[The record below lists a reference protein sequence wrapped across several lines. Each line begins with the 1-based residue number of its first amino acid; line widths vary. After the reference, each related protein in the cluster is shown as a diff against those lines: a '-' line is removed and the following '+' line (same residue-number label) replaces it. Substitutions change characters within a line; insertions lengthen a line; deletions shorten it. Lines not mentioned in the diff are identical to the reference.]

1 MVNDRNKRGIHT
13 VRGRL
18 GSPRTPMIAFNS
30 VIVTCLARSTA
41 CATCCWCCG
50 DRGWVRAGHVAPR
63 QVPPTP
69 KGHPDPPLFIF
80 FIIVFNFFFT
90 LFLAHDRQGA
100 GFTSPAQSGHSRAH
114 KASPGVPPSLPHQR
128 FYSTHG
134 GLSPASLKPTPA
146 PQKAALVGEG
156 SLGKHSPHPG
166 HGNVLTSCDR
176 KGMICAKIVFSLLAI
191 SV

>member
-63 QVPPTP
+63 QVPPMP
-69 KGHPDPPLFIF
+69 RGHPDPPLFIF
-80 FIIVFNFFFT
+80 FIIVFNFFLHF
-90 LFLAHDRQGA
+90 
-100 GFTSPAQSGHSRAH
+100 
-114 KASPGVPPSLPHQR
+114 SLPMTGKGLVLHHQ
-128 FYSTHG
+128 
-134 GLSPASLKPTPA
+134 L
-146 PQKAALVGEG
+146 
-156 SLGKHSPHPG
+156 SLGTAEPTKPLPGSPLSSPPKVLQHPRG
-166 HGNVLTSCDR
+166 TEPRFPQTNPSPPKSCSGGGRFPGEAQPPPGAR
-176 KGMICAKIVFSLLAI
+176 KRPYLL
-191 SV
+191 